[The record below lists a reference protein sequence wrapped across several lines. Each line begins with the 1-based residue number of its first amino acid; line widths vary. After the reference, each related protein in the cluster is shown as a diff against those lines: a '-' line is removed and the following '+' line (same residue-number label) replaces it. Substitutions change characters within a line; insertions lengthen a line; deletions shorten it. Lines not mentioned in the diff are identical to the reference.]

1 MQKQPKHPS
10 IDEWISRTVASA
22 DLAPDVADVPLA
34 PLATQTPLHHLTRGN
49 QFLGWPDPEGQLP
62 MATVSLNAA
71 TPPGQLATPAL
82 TVCHQF
88 L

>member
-1 MQKQPKHPS
+1 MKILLSFIAALLTTAKMQKQPKHPS

-49 QFLGWPDPEGQLP
+49 QFLG
-62 MATVSLNAA
+62 
-71 TPPGQLATPAL
+71 
-82 TVCHQF
+82 
-88 L
+88 

>member
-49 QFLGWPDPEGQLP
+49 QFLG
-62 MATVSLNAA
+62 
-71 TPPGQLATPAL
+71 
-82 TVCHQF
+82 
-88 L
+88 